1 MTKELTL
8 EVKNLTKNF
17 GGFSAVK
24 NISFEVGKGEIVGLL
39 GPNGAGK
46 TTTIMMLLGVSKPT
60 SGEIKI
66 FGLDIEK
73 NREKLLNKTNFSS
86 AYTFL
91 SERITASENLKVFSY
106 FYGVNNSQKK
116 IKKLL
121 EEFGLANFENSI
133 TRNLSSGQLT
143 RLNLCKAFLNDPE
156 LLFLDEPTASLDP
169 EIAQKVRH
177 FLSKARLEKNVS
189 MLFTSH
195 NMEEMTQMCDR
206 VIFLDHGEIV
216 ALDTP
221 LNLTKMI
228 NKVFLTLIFDAPLS
242 KVKKFC
248 SGKKLDFKISQP
260 NTLGLILKEEETG
273 EILTQLA
280 RNGVSITNI
289 DIKNTTLE
297 DVFLE
302 IIHKKHEQPK
312 N

>member
-73 NREKLLNKTNFSS
+73 NREKILNKTNFSS

-177 FLSKARLEKNVS
+177 FLSKARL
-189 MLFTSH
+189 
-195 NMEEMTQMCDR
+195 
-206 VIFLDHGEIV
+206 
-216 ALDTP
+216 
-221 LNLTKMI
+221 
-228 NKVFLTLIFDAPLS
+228 
-242 KVKKFC
+242 
-248 SGKKLDFKISQP
+248 
-260 NTLGLILKEEETG
+260 
-273 EILTQLA
+273 
-280 RNGVSITNI
+280 
-289 DIKNTTLE
+289 
-297 DVFLE
+297 
-302 IIHKKHEQPK
+302 
-312 N
+312 